1 MTRGEKKDRKNE
13 RQNGRFALSR
23 RGAGVVCVT
32 EISPCIPSASDKF
45 IVFTSFEVT
54 P

>member
-1 MTRGEKKDRKNE
+1 MARRQRKGRKNE
-13 RQNGRFALSR
+13 RQIGRFALLR

-32 EISPCIPSASDKF
+32 EISTCIPSASDKF